1 MIPGSLFYQA
11 QLYSEV
17 KAPRKMFSPHE
28 DAIIVTLAS
37 QQEKKDWKYIAS
49 CLPGRTAR
57 QVRERFRN
65 HLSPGLE
72 NGPWTREEDDLLR
85 RLFKEYGSKWSLI
98 SSYFKSRSDT
108 NVKNRWNSI
117 AKLYNTIDVLKHP
130 ETKPIKTTPPPV
142 TPTAPTIVQQP
153 AKPLFEI
160 FNTDLGMIFN
170 ADDFIFSN

>member
-1 MIPGSLFYQA
+1 MNANFIYPMQYTYFSQ
-11 QLYSEV
+11 
-17 KAPRKMFSPHE
+17 KPPRKMFSPHE
-28 DAIIVTLAS
+28 DVIIVTLAN

-49 CLPGRTAR
+49 HLPGRTPR

-85 RLFKEYGSKWSLI
+85 KLFKEYGSKWSLI

-117 AKLYNTIDVLKHP
+117 AKMSSKMNSLKK
-130 ETKPIKTTPPPV
+130 TDASSIKNV
-142 TPTAPTIVQQP
+142 SVKQSQ
-153 AKPLFEI
+153 E
-160 FNTDLGMIFN
+160 
-170 ADDFIFSN
+170 